1 MRIDISHQTRCTP
14 PDMLPREKNCVAM
27 ALSACFRQQLNPV
40 INSLLKERIILS
52 PKELEHDNAVIRTL
66 QKLQIQEVC
75 NNTPWETARQQL
87 IQKPDGRY
95 FAINSKHLAFL
106 GSGESHAFCCIKN
119 KNAIGINGN
128 NAETHST
135 HYQPCPYDKIS
146 IWGPFPCD
154 LT

>member
-1 MRIDISHQTRCTP
+1 MTVNNMINNGFYAKSETFGGNGRRP
-14 PDMLPREKNCVAM
+14 P
-27 ALSACFRQQLNPV
+27 
-40 INSLLKERIILS
+40 
-52 PKELEHDNAVIRTL
+52 VIRTL

-95 FAINSKHLAFL
+95 FAINSKHLAFP